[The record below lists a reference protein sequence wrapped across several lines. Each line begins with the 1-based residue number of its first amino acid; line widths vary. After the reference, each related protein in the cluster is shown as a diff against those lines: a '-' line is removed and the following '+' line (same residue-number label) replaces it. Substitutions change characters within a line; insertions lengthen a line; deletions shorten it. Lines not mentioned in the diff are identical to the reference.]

1 MTETVP
7 PTNPRAPRPTLLTAT
22 ALAAAALLAACSS
35 KDAGQAAASAALVSP
50 AQAAVAAPAALAV
63 PAAAAV
69 PSGPANAPVARAG
82 RPNAV
87 PLDVD
92 QRRAL
97 DAAVA
102 KVAAPLRPH
111 LRYALASGDDG
122 KPHLV
127 VYDGQG
133 LGADGRPPGKKHAY
147 VVFQVLNAAHGEHYD
162 PLQNSLV
169 AAIAPPPERA
179 SPVSR

>member
-1 MTETVP
+1 MTETVS
-7 PTNPRAPRPTLLTAT
+7 PTNPRAPRPTVLTAT
-22 ALAAAALLAACSS
+22 ALAAAALLAACAS
-35 KDAGQAAASAALVSP
+35 KDAGPAAARTALVAP
-50 AQAAVAAPAALAV
+50 AQAAVAAPAA
-63 PAAAAV
+63 AAA

-87 PLDVD
+87 RLDAN
-92 QRRAL
+92 QRREL

-102 KVAAPLRPH
+102 KVPSPLRPH
-111 LRYALASGDDG
+111 LRYALAGGDDG

-147 VVFQVLNAAHGEHYD
+147 VVFEVLNAANGEHYD

-169 AAIAPPPERA
+169 AAIPPPPERG